1 MKRFL
6 WISISELLD
15 IGTVVGSAELE
26 EGRTSHPS
34 TRTPPD
40 PRTTINA
47 LGRFSRQFLEC
58 IDLKRTFL
66 SWNISFACKGLT
78 EE

>member
-15 IGTVVGSAELE
+15 MGTVVGSAEFE

-34 TRTPPD
+34 TRIPPD

-47 LGRFSRQFLEC
+47 WG
-58 IDLKRTFL
+58 
-66 SWNISFACKGLT
+66 GLVVNPSSLLI
-78 EE
+78 